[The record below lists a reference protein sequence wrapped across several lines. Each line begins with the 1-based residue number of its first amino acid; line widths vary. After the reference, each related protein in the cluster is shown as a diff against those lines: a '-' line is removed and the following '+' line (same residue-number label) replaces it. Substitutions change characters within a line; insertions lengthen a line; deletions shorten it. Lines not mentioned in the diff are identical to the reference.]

1 VAYNSLEHFL
11 REHEPG
17 FVAVM
22 EAAQRATG
30 GHYAAMTPA
39 QLHANAA
46 ADVQHLLQSIRQ
58 ATLDRG
64 AIQKAAEQTGAAG
77 INLDD
82 LTRMSN
88 ALDRGLVAY
97 VEAEL
102 GSQPELCADLL
113 RRIRHVTASYRSNV
127 TSVKLDSTLKRLQQP

>member
-1 VAYNSLEHFL
+1 
-11 REHEPG
+11 
-17 FVAVM
+17 M
-22 EAAQRATG
+22 
-30 GHYAAMTPA
+30 
-39 QLHANAA
+39 
-46 ADVQHLLQSIRQ
+46 IRQ

-64 AIQKAAEQTGAAG
+64 HRRRRPSNTAPP
-77 INLDD
+77 NDLND

-102 GSQPELCADLL
+102 GSQPDLCADLV

-127 TSVKLDSTLKRLQQP
+127 TSVKLDSTLNRLSGP